1 VEILVAQVGADADA
15 DEMFVIL
22 YDGVVMDKAGFTVL
36 GGQADAVATVLEER
50 YQPDLDLGAALR
62 LGASVLAG
70 ADGASLPAEQLEV
83 AILDRHRPRRAFR
96 RIKSDELTGLL
107 AAS

>member
-1 VEILVAQVGADADA
+1 
-15 DEMFVIL
+15 
-22 YDGVVMDKAGFTVL
+22 MDKEGFTVL
-36 GGQADAVATVLEER
+36 GGQADAVMTVLEER
-50 YQPDLDLGAALR
+50 YEAGLDLGAALR

-70 ADGASLPAEQLEV
+70 PDGNALPADQLEV

-96 RIKSDELTGLL
+96 RIKADELTGLL